1 LAEGRGQKK
10 FGATETVGADR
21 GAESGDGAAAGG
33 DAGGIDDAAGAA
45 LGYLKV
51 RFQEFDWQTL
61 HPSLA
66 AYAAA
71 LEQRPSFANSVP
83 YPQTITNKV
92 V

>member
-1 LAEGRGQKK
+1 
-10 FGATETVGADR
+10 
-21 GAESGDGAAAGG
+21 
-33 DAGGIDDAAGAA
+33 
-45 LGYLKV
+45 LKV

-66 AYAAA
+66 AYAVA